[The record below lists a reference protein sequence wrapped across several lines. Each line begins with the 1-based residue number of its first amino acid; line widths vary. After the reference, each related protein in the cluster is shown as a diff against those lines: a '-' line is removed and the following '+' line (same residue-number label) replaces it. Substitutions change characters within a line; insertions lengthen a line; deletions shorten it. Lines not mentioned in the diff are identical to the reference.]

1 MRRMLFRLFLIAP
14 LLFAGMAKAQSRD
27 ERDVRA
33 VIDRAIQAASSV
45 DAKIVQQSFGDY
57 SAGAGPFFPIFA
69 ASLNTVADVEAVTT
83 QNLAQLSAR
92 TLTATGPINIKVD
105 KNLAWAEFP
114 WKYDLTFKDGTRHSY
129 EGRTTVT
136 FVRERKSWKI
146 THWHH
151 SLPAPMPLTGPAM
164 QAEADTILRI
174 ERDAWEAV
182 KNKNIDALSDYFTDD
197 ASMFG
202 EGQAYR
208 IRGKADLLRAMA
220 DWINRTDLTSYQ
232 MLDPQVQVLGNTALL
247 TYYFSVSGTS
257 GGREF
262 TQSGKISMVYVKQ
275 DGKWRVLHEHSSAA
289 GSGREARRNN

>member
-14 LLFAGMAKAQSRD
+14 LICVGMARAQSRE
-27 ERDVRA
+27 ERDIRA
-33 VIDRAIQAASSV
+33 VLDRAIQSASSV
-45 DAKIVQQSFGDY
+45 DVNVVRQSLSDY
-57 SAGAGPFFPIFA
+57 SAGAGPFFPPFA
-69 ASLNTVADVEAVTT
+69 ASLSSVADVEAVTT

-92 TLTATGPINIKVD
+92 TVTPTGPINIKVD

-114 WKYDLTFKDGTRHSY
+114 WKYDLTFKDGTRQSY
-129 EGRTTVT
+129 EGRSTVT

-146 THWHH
+146 SHWHH
-151 SLPAPMPLTGPAM
+151 SIPAPMPLTGAAM
-164 QAEADTILRI
+164 QAEADAILKI

-182 KNKNIDALSDYFTDD
+182 KNKNLDALSDYFTED

-208 IRGKADLLRAMA
+208 IRGKADLMRAMEA
-220 DWINRTDLTSYQ
+220 WVNQTDLTSYQ

-257 GGREF
+257 GGNNF

-275 DGKWRVLHEHSSAA
+275 DGKWRVLHEHSSAT
-289 GSGREARRNN
+289 GPGRGARRTN

>member
-14 LLFAGMAKAQSRD
+14 LLFAGLARAQSRD

-45 DAKIVQQSFGDY
+45 DAKVVQASFSDY
-57 SAGAGPFFPIFA
+57 SAGAGPFFPPFA
-69 ASLNTVADVEAVTT
+69 ASLSSVADVEAVTT
-83 QNLAQLSAR
+83 QSLGQLSAR
-92 TLTATGPINIKVD
+92 MLTPTGPITIKVD
-105 KNLAWAEFP
+105 KNLAWAAFP
-114 WKYDLTFKDGTRHSY
+114 WKYDLTFKDGTRQSY
-129 EGRTTVT
+129 EGRSTVT

-151 SLPAPMPLTGPAM
+151 SIPAPKPLTGAAM
-164 QAEADTILRI
+164 QAETDAILNI

-182 KNKNIDALSDYFTDD
+182 KNKNLDALSDYFTED

-208 IRGKADLLRAMA
+208 IRGKADLMRAMEA
-220 DWINRTDLTSYQ
+220 WISQTDLTSYQ

-247 TYYFSVSGTS
+247 TYYFSVAGTS
-257 GGREF
+257 GGKNF

-275 DGKWRVLHEHSSAA
+275 DGKWRVLHEHSSAT
-289 GSGREARRNN
+289 GSDRGARRTN